1 MNLFKWGTDTQTAD
15 ISKAN
20 NYIDQAL
27 EGKRDLR
34 SQYSNYTAVQRVSQD
49 ILKWREAIKQAEN
62 QWNPDRTKLIELYN
76 DVILDGHVYACLQKR
91 SNLTLKK
98 EFCFVD
104 KDGKEIEN
112 LEDIFE
118 QRWFYDLQNFVI
130 DALYFGYSVINWT
143 GVKNEKLT
151 GLKIIRR
158 DMINIDRR
166 IIVSYKGQT
175 TGKSLDDN
183 DIIDWNLTVT
193 TTDRLGYTTCDYG
206 ILYKVAL
213 YQIFSR
219 NNLGYNAEFV
229 EKFIMPFVVARTSKT
244 EEEERRELE
253 EGIANMASS
262 NSVLLDPMDEIEFIE
277 SKNAG
282 SGYNSFDNLENR
294 CEKKI
299 SKIILGHADAI
310 DSVTGKLGATG
321 EKDAVSESI
330 DDIEVHDNN
339 FVEYIINDL
348 FLDKLKKLG
357 FSIPEG
363 VKFKYKNNNEK
374 YEELKKENEVN
385 STFATTV
392 KTLFDAGIQVDE
404 KQITE
409 KTGLIVTKIETPVAP
424 KTQKAITN
432 LYSGI

>member
-1 MNLFKWGTDTQTAD
+1 MNLFKWGVDTQKAD

-20 NYIDQAL
+20 NYINQVLD
-27 EGKRDLR
+27 GKRDLR
-34 SQYSNYTAVQRVSQD
+34 SYYGNYTSVQRVSQD

-62 QWNPDRTKLIELYN
+62 QLNPDRTKLMALYN

-98 EFCFVD
+98 EFCFED
-104 KDGKEIEN
+104 KDGKEIEG
-112 LEDIFE
+112 LERMFE
-118 QRWFYDLQNFVI
+118 QRWFYDLQNFII
-130 DALYFGYSVINWT
+130 DSIYFGFSVINWT
-143 GVKNEKLT
+143 DVTNEKLT
-151 GLKIIRR
+151 GLRIIRR

-166 IIVSYKGQT
+166 IIVNYQGKIED
-175 TGKSLDDN
+175 KSLDDK
-183 DIIDWNLTVT
+183 DIVNWNLTVT
-193 TTDRLGYTTCDYG
+193 TTDRLGYTNCDYG

-299 SKIILGHADAI
+299 SKIILGHADSI

-348 FLDKLKKLG
+348 FLGKLKNIG
-357 FSIPEG
+357 FSIPDG
-363 VKFKYKNNNEK
+363 AKFKYKNNNEK

-385 STFATTV
+385 SVFATTV

-404 KQITE
+404 KEISE
-409 KTGLIVTKIETPVAP
+409 KTGLKVSKIETPVTP